1 MQNVVHKETR
11 LNEISLKVKNCE
23 DCSLHKNRKCSV
35 FSKGNTNAQIMLI
48 GEAPGKLENEKGLP
62 FVGKSG
68 ELLDS
73 LLKQAGFENPES
85 DIYFCNVVKC
95 RPVKNNKDRK
105 PSKEEI
111 LSCKK
116 FLFEQIDIIKPKIII
131 LCGNTAKNVF
141 GINETMKTSHGRM
154 YKKNETILF
163 TIYHPR
169 ASITNKLKIQDLRKI
184 KMQYQQELANGHL

>member
-1 MQNVVHKETR
+1 MHNAAQKEAK
-11 LNEISLKVKNCE
+11 LNELSLKVKICE
-23 DCSLHKNRKCSV
+23 DCSLCQNRNCSV
-35 FSKGNTNAQIMLI
+35 FSKGNANAQVMLI
-48 GEAPGKLENEKGLP
+48 GEAPGKQENEKGVP

-68 ELLDS
+68 EQLDN
-73 LLKQAGFENPES
+73 LLKEAGFENPEA

-116 FLFEQIDIIKPKIII
+116 YLLEQINIVKPEIII

-141 GINETMKTSHGRM
+141 EIKEPMKTAHGKM
-154 YKKNETILF
+154 YKNGEIKLF
-163 TIYHPR
+163 PIYHPR
-169 ASITNKLKIQDLRKI
+169 ASITNAIKIADLHKI
-184 KMQYQQELANGHL
+184 KKAVIKGEN

>member
-1 MQNVVHKETR
+1 MNNAVQKEAK
-11 LNEISLKVKNCE
+11 LKELSLKVKIYE
-23 DCSLHKNRKCSV
+23 DCSLCQNRNCSV
-35 FSKGNTNAQIMLI
+35 FSKGNANAQVMLI
-48 GEAPGKLENEKGLP
+48 GEAPGKQENEKGLP

-68 ELLDS
+68 EQLDN
-73 LLKQAGFENPES
+73 LLKEAGFENPEA

-116 FLFEQIDIIKPKIII
+116 YLFEQINIITPKIII

-141 GINETMKTSHGRM
+141 AIKEPMKTAHGKM
-154 YKKNETILF
+154 YKNSEIKLF
-163 TIYHPR
+163 PIYHPR
-169 ASITNKLKIQDLRKI
+169 ASITNELKIHDLRKVKNEI
-184 KMQYQQELANGHL
+184 STGGN